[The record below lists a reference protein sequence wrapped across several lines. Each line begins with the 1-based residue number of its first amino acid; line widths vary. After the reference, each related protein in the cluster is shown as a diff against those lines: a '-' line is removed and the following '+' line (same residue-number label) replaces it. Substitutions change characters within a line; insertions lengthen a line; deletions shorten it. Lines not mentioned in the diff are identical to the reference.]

1 MNWIDWTILLVASRA
16 VQQVMALDFIGAW
29 TLLYSALACLPSWV
43 INHSRSWLTDR
54 FSISLSLQFDSP
66 EIDYSLFMAGPVP
79 FRPVS
84 SEVQV
89 AFKALE
95 LDRITI
101 HLRCLFGRFESI
113 RPTDRPSVHLLT
125 DWLTDWL
132 VSHSTCSDR
141 SSVRSFIVNNF
152 RHFNWKRH

>member
-1 MNWIDWTILLVASRA
+1 
-16 VQQVMALDFIGAW
+16 
-29 TLLYSALACLPSWV
+29 
-43 INHSRSWLTDR
+43 
-54 FSISLSLQFDSP
+54 
-66 EIDYSLFMAGPVP
+66 MAGPVP

-101 HLRCLFGRFESI
+101 HLRCLFGRFEFV
-113 RPTDRPSVHLLT
+113 RPAVLT
-125 DWLTDWL
+125 DQALGAG
-132 VSHSTCSDR
+132 R
-141 SSVRSFIVNNF
+141 RKQF